1 MTHRTDA
8 ERAPGGPTG
17 VFVRL
22 PLDEAQ
28 ILKLYNPQKSGNENL
43 IAIGT
48 PVTGAG
54 VEVAAYD
61 NIASGHLSRVEPVSP
76 NISLVRRSDAL
87 AKLAEKDAEIARM
100 AAEIAW
106 IRGRLE
112 AVRSCLT
119 EAPAFVSNCGA
130 LEVTEEALKG
140 PEA

>member
-8 ERAPGGPTG
+8 ERAPGEPIG

-28 ILKLYNPQKSGNENL
+28 IMKLYDPKRSGNENL
-43 IAIGT
+43 IDIGT
-48 PVTGAG
+48 PVTGW
-54 VEVAAYD
+54 EM
-61 NIASGHLSRVEPVSP
+61 PVITTLGTLRDP
-76 NISLVRRSDAL
+76 VPCVRQSDAL